1 MWLLLGLDAEAYGLD
16 HVLRS
21 EDSIKVFLREDAVL
35 DDEIIDTATRFEGF
49 LSDLRG
55 VLVADDGVEGGD
67 DTDAVADVVA
77 ALVFVG
83 GDAVDAERAERVEAI
98 DQKVDGFEAA
108 LSHYGLHCI
117 EFHLRSI
124 ASHRDAEVIT
134 HNFVADLAH
143 HFGDN
148 GVDLTWHDGGAWLH
162 SWEVDFAETAART
175 AGEQAQVVTDLVD
188 LDGDATQSGAVA
200 YHFAGVAGSSD
211 EVFRAGD
218 VPARNLRHRFGAV
231 VSVFGFGGNPRTN
244 RRSPHVDGEELL
256 RSVVEVSDFVTQ
268 DGGEA
273 TEGLAERHRYSILK
287 LSASHLDHVSELLR
301 LLLQSFDE
309 LEEVGTELEV

>member
-1 MWLLLGLDAEAYGLD
+1 M
-16 HVLRS
+16 
-21 EDSIKVFLREDAVL
+21 
-35 DDEIIDTATRFEGF
+35 
-49 LSDLRG
+49 
-55 VLVADDGVEGGD
+55 
-67 DTDAVADVVA
+67 
-77 ALVFVG
+77 
-83 GDAVDAERAERVEAI
+83 
-98 DQKVDGFEAA
+98 
-108 LSHYGLHCI
+108 
-117 EFHLRSI
+117 
-124 ASHRDAEVIT
+124 
-134 HNFVADLAH
+134 AH
-143 HFGDN
+143 HFWDD

-162 SWEVDFAETAART
+162 SWEVDFTETAART

-200 YHFAGVAGSSD
+200 DHLAGVAGSAD
-211 EVFRAGD
+211 EVVCTGD
-218 VPARNLRHRFGAV
+218 VPARDLRHRFGAV

-244 RRSPHVDGEELL
+244 RCSPHVDREELL

-273 TEGLAERHRYSILK
+273 TEGLAECHGHSVLE